1 MKQLQRDTTM
11 HISDGELRALMDGE
25 LDSGSRESVLG
36 HLEKCTGCSERHAII
51 RERAN
56 LVESE
61 INGLMADSV
70 KSPLLIEAARLRLGV
85 RIQAHKENKSMW
97 RQIFARKYRM
107 AWVGASAVLM
117 IALLVSFPSG
127 RALAG
132 RFLSLFRVQKV
143 QTVSVDPKAVEQQL
157 GRLRSSS
164 QLEKLLSDN
173 VQVNHQGVREE
184 VTDPL
189 EASRKAGITV
199 RIPRAA
205 QGPVKW
211 VVQPAAQVTMDVD
224 LAKIQGMLSEIGKE
238 DLVLPPE
245 LDGAQVS
252 VSIPPAVVGM
262 FGECGSMSESR
273 RPEDYDR
280 SAFLQR
286 PCTVLMQMLSPTVAA
301 PQGIDIDQVAE
312 SMLQLLG
319 MSAEEARTFSETVD
333 WATTL
338 VVPIPRNLNSAEA
351 VQVDGVNGT
360 LVTSQFRGLN
370 RYMLIWIKGEIVYTL
385 SGPGDR
391 ETALKLAASL
401 S

>member
-1 MKQLQRDTTM
+1 M

-25 LDSGSRESVLG
+25 LSPESQKTISG
-36 HLEKCTGCSERHAII
+36 HLEQCTRCSERYAAI
-51 RERAN
+51 RERAS
-56 LVESE
+56 LVERE
-61 INGLMADSV
+61 INGLMADGV
-70 KSPLLIEAARLRLGV
+70 KSPLSTEAARLRLSV
-85 RIQAHKENKSMW
+85 RVQAHKENKSMW
-97 RQIFARKYRM
+97 RQIFARRYRM
-107 AWVGASAVLM
+107 AWVGASLILV

-143 QTVSVDPKAVEQQL
+143 QVVSVDPKAVEQQL

-173 VQVNHQGVREE
+173 VQVEHQGVREE
-184 VTDPL
+184 VPDPL

-199 RIPRAA
+199 RIPQAA

-211 VVQPAAQVTMDVD
+211 VVKPAARVTMDID
-224 LAKIQGMLSEIGKE
+224 LARIQDLLAEVGKE
-238 DLVLPPE
+238 ELSLPAE

-252 VSIPPAVVGM
+252 VSIPPSVVAM
-262 FGECGSMSESR
+262 FGDCGSTSDAR
-273 RPEDYDR
+273 HPEEYDR
-280 SAFLQR
+280 STFVWR
-286 PCTVLMQMLSPTVAA
+286 PCTVFMQMLTPTVAA

-319 MSAEEARTFSETVD
+319 MTPEEARTLSETVD

-338 VVPIPRNLNSAEA
+338 VIPIPRNLNTAET
-351 VQVDGVNGT
+351 VQVDGVTGT
-360 LVTSQFRGLN
+360 LVTSQLRGTN
-370 RYMLIWIKGEIVYTL
+370 RYMLMWIKGEIVYTL

-391 ETALKLAASL
+391 EKALQLAASL